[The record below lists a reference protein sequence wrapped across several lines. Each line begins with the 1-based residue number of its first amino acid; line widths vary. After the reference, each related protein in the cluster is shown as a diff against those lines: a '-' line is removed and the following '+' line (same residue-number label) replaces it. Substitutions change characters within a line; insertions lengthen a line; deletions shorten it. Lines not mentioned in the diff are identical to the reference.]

1 MDLKTA
7 ILWLMV
13 IFIGLIPFVIAYYK
27 MKKKGSK
34 MLNHLK
40 ESAAQY
46 GCSISQ
52 HEFCGNF
59 IVGIDDKKHFVF
71 FFKQKNEETFSKF
84 VDLSDIQSCQVI
96 KKSRNVKNDR
106 GSFTVIERI
115 DLAFSPLNK
124 SKSDTRFELYE
135 EEDNM
140 QLSDELELA
149 ERWTKRINEKLKSI

>member
-1 MDLKTA
+1 MDWKTA
-7 ILWLMV
+7 IIWLMV
-13 IFIGLIPFVIAYYK
+13 ILIGLIPFVIAYYK

-40 ESAAQY
+40 ESAAQH

-59 IVGIDDKKHFVF
+59 ILGTDEKKHFVF
-71 FFKQKNEETFSKF
+71 FFKQNNEETISKL
-84 VDLSDIQSCQVI
+84 VDLSEIQSCQVI

-115 DLAFSPLNK
+115 DLAFFPENK
-124 SKSDTRFELYE
+124 SKSDTRLELYE
-135 EEDNM
+135 EEDNL